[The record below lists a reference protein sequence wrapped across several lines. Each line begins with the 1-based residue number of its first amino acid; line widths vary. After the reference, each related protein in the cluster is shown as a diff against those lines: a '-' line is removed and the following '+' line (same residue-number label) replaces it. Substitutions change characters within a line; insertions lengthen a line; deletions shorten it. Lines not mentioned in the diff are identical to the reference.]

1 MIQKGKPPKIFLD
14 TSVII
19 AAVLS
24 RTGGARELF
33 YLGEAGILHLCV
45 GENVLRECEA
55 VIRRKIP
62 SSLPTLARLLETGLV
77 ETSPAPDEK
86 LIDLARS
93 IVDYE
98 PDAYV
103 LAEAI
108 EAEPD
113 WFIAHDKRHYLREAG
128 VYKLYFQVGTPGDL
142 LQSFRDDLTVS

>member
-1 MIQKGKPPKIFLD
+1 MPKGKHLKVFLD

-24 RTGGARELF
+24 RIGGAREMF
-33 YLGEAGILHLCV
+33 YLGEAGILQLCV
-45 GENVLRECEA
+45 GENVLRECEL
-55 VIRRKIP
+55 VVRRKAP
-62 SSLPTLARLLETGLV
+62 LSLPTLARLMDAGLIETC
-77 ETSPAPDEK
+77 PAPDDK

-108 EAEPD
+108 GAEPD
-113 WFIAHDKRHYLREAG
+113 WFITHDKRHYLREG
-128 VYKLYFQVGTPGDL
+128 RVTKLDFQVGTPGDL
-142 LQSFRDDLTVS
+142 LQSFKENLT